1 MCMDK
6 RLLYIPA
13 FADIQKI
20 HAVLD
25 TTIKQLM
32 QEAGQ
37 VTTQEIIGEII
48 DNGNI
53 DEVYRS
59 LTDIILSDKRKY
71 QTRSKEYR
79 ACLIAIRK
87 INKWKNEAIDA
98 LSDV

>member
-1 MCMDK
+1 MGQH
-6 RLLYIPA
+6 LLFILA

-20 HAVLD
+20 HSVVD
-25 TTIKQLM
+25 TITKQLM

-71 QTRSKEYR
+71 QNRSKEYR

-87 INKWKNEAIDA
+87 INKGKNEAIDA
-98 LSDV
+98 LSDI